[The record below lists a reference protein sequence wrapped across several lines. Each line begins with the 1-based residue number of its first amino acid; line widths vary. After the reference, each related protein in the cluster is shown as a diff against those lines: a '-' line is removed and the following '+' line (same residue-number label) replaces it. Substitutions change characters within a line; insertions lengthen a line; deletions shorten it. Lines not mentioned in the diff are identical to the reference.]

1 MYVEDFTLGGGLT
14 KKQIDL
20 MNEKALYLVE
30 NTGIHIPH
38 EGILKLLS
46 NYNGVKIENEFVK
59 FKSDLVLKALKESN
73 HHY

>member
-1 MYVEDFTLGGGLT
+1 MYVEDFTLDGGLT

-46 NYNGVKIENEFVK
+46 NY
-59 FKSDLVLKALKESN
+59 
-73 HHY
+73 